1 MATASFRIQLEESIV
16 VLQSLYQQAETA
28 EHIAEII
35 CTALMEGH
43 TLFTCGNG
51 GSATDAL
58 HLAEEMLCRYRRD
71 RRPLPAVCLNNEVS
85 AMTCIAN
92 DFGFA
97 QVFARQLRALGRAG
111 DVLVCFSTSG
121 SSPNILAALE
131 TAREQGIISVALL
144 GKDGGTARTLA
155 TYPLVVASQ
164 SSARIQEA
172 HTLLLHTICEE
183 VEQVIGTIDER
194 ELHTQNKR

>member
-1 MATASFRIQLEESIV
+1 MATASFREQLDESIGV
-16 VLQSLYQQAETA
+16 FQSLYQQAETA
-28 EHIAEII
+28 EHIANVI
-35 CTALMEGH
+35 CTTLMEGH

-97 QVFARQLRALGRAG
+97 QVFARQLRALGKAG

-121 SSPNILAALE
+121 SSPNIVAALHA
-131 TAREQGIISVALL
+131 AREHNVTSVALL
-144 GKDGGTARTLA
+144 GNDGGEAVSLA
-155 TYPLVVASQ
+155 THALVVASR

-172 HTLLLHTICEE
+172 HTMLLHAICEE
-183 VEQVIGTIDER
+183 VEQTIGTIDER
-194 ELHTQNKR
+194 TMG